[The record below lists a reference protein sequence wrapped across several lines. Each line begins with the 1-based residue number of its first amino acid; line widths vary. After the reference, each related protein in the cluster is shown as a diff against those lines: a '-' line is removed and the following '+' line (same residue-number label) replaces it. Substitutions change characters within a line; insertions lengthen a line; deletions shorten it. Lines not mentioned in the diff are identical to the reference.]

1 MTIQSKTVFK
11 VTFSLLIFCSHII
24 KSQQLALPKDVIASV
39 DSHNILLNDFLQRY
53 DDYLI
58 SSGVKDNITV
68 RRSILS
74 NMINEIL
81 LYYYDDNRR
90 IFNDTEY
97 QIEQEWAKKQ
107 TILAYLKDQEIY
119 AKLTATEAEIR
130 DAFYKSNVKVAARH
144 LFAETEGEAN
154 GLYQLLQAGAD
165 FNQLAKQ
172 VFTDSTLA
180 NNGGYLGYFSW
191 GDMDPSFEDAA
202 YSLQIGEISKPVKT
216 KYGYSIINV
225 EERVPHPLLTENE
238 FQKKKSHMERVV
250 KIRKKRPAEIEFINA
265 HFNPNNFWY
274 DEKIL
279 GKIFNN
285 LRYSTVNSIEDVKR
299 EDNYDLC
306 ATYNE
311 KKYGINEIEKR
322 ISELPIFLREKINDL
337 DVVKTV
343 VKGFVIHDILYD
355 IAINKGY
362 DKNSQVLEKI
372 SKYESSIFLKYK
384 RKEIHDNSVLPDS
397 LVHKFYTENP
407 SYFLTSPKLNVQE
420 IIVKDRA
427 RADSILFQLNK
438 GADFG
443 QVAEKKSMRE
453 WTAKNKGFIGLS
465 DLSKYGALK
474 DTLWNSE
481 VGKIVGPIKIE
492 NYYVILKIIEKRQS
506 EVKQFES
513 VMYDAMKLLKKEKSR
528 QIVSD
533 YLDKIKTRIKVN
545 INEQLLKLTAVGVN

>member
-53 DDYLI
+53 EDYLI

-68 RRSILS
+68 RRSILN

-81 LYYYDDNRR
+81 LYNYDDNQR

-119 AKLTATEAEIR
+119 AKLTASEAEIR
-130 DAFYKSNVKVAARH
+130 DAYYKSNVKVAARH
-144 LFAETEGEAN
+144 LFAETEEEAN
-154 GLYQLLQAGAD
+154 DLYQLLQTGAD

-191 GDMDPSFEDAA
+191 GDMDPAFEDAA

-216 KYGYSIINV
+216 KYGYSIIKV
-225 EERVPHPLLTENE
+225 EDRVPHPLLTENE

-274 DEKIL
+274 DEKML

-299 EDNYDLC
+299 EDTYDLC

-311 KKYGINEIEKR
+311 KKYGNYEIEKR
-322 ISELPIFLREKINDL
+322 ILELPIFLREKITDL

-343 VKGFVIHDILYD
+343 VKGFVIHDILYG
-355 IAINKGY
+355 IAVNKGY

-372 SKYESSIFLKYK
+372 SRYENSIFLKYK
-384 RKEIHDNSVLPDS
+384 RKEIHDNSELPDS
-397 LVHKFYTENP
+397 LVYKFYKENP
-407 SYFLTSPKLNVQE
+407 SYFLTSPKLNIQE
-420 IIVKDRA
+420 IIVKDA
-427 RADSILFQLNK
+427 VQADSILLRLSA
-438 GADFG
+438 GTDFG
-443 QVAEKKSMRE
+443 QIAEKKSMRE
-453 WTAKNKGFIGLS
+453 WTAKNKGIIGLS

-492 NYYVILKIIEKRQS
+492 NYYGIFKIIEKR
-506 EVKQFES
+506 EKELKPFEIVK
-513 VMYDAMKLLKKEKSR
+513 YDVIKLLKKEKSR
-528 QIVSD
+528 QLVSD
-533 YLDKIKTRIKVN
+533 YIEKIKSHITVN
-545 INEQLLKLTAVGVN
+545 INEKLLSLKPVGVN